1 MPLDAGTGL
10 PAILEAV
17 RRRWWL
23 TLLVAL
29 PVFVGAAA
37 YAQLAPPQYTA
48 KAIVALEP
56 RAAVN
61 VGPPDMP
68 ILGQKYV
75 AYATSSTTIAQ
86 VARAAGVPAQTL
98 AGAVQAKVPVQS
110 VDFVITVTLRSP
122 IAAAVAAN
130 DLADAVVRLTRSDT
144 LVSGQ
149 VVAPAA
155 RPTTPSAPRRKL
167 IEAAGL
173 LLALFIGVVVSTLV
187 ERGRPRIRSALEV
200 AYVTGHAVIGRV
212 PRSRALR
219 RGMGQAIADP
229 LLGGAVRSLRTVL
242 DHEGRNLRVH
252 ALAVTSSV
260 PAEGKSSVASLLA
273 TAIARLDAHVLLIDG
288 DLRHPSLAQ
297 FFGVP
302 AKPGLAEVLR
312 GETPLPECVHQLPGV
327 PGLSVL
333 ATTGTADAG
342 DLIARGG
349 HEVLQ
354 WARSAYDVVIIDSPP
369 LLVGDD
375 AGTLATF
382 ADAVLLVVR
391 AGVET
396 RRLAEAGRALDTLG
410 VRVIG
415 AVLNRVSGES
425 YGYPQ
430 ADSAASWRGGPSRMP
445 TS

>member
-1 MPLDAGTGL
+1 
-10 PAILEAV
+10 
-17 RRRWWL
+17 
-23 TLLVAL
+23 LLVAL

-229 LLGGAVRSLRTVL
+229 LLG
-242 DHEGRNLRVH
+242 
-252 ALAVTSSV
+252 
-260 PAEGKSSVASLLA
+260 
-273 TAIARLDAHVLLIDG
+273 
-288 DLRHPSLAQ
+288 
-297 FFGVP
+297 
-302 AKPGLAEVLR
+302 
-312 GETPLPECVHQLPGV
+312 
-327 PGLSVL
+327 
-333 ATTGTADAG
+333 
-342 DLIARGG
+342 
-349 HEVLQ
+349 
-354 WARSAYDVVIIDSPP
+354 
-369 LLVGDD
+369 
-375 AGTLATF
+375 
-382 ADAVLLVVR
+382 
-391 AGVET
+391 
-396 RRLAEAGRALDTLG
+396 
-410 VRVIG
+410 
-415 AVLNRVSGES
+415 
-425 YGYPQ
+425 
-430 ADSAASWRGGPSRMP
+430 
-445 TS
+445 